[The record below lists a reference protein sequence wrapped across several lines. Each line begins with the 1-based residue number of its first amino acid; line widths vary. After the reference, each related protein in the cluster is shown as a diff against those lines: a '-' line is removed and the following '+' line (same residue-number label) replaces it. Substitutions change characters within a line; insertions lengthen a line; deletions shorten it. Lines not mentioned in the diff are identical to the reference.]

1 MAGSLAVPKQDH
13 KTQPCSAW
21 ALVESSPE
29 EVGALNIAAQ
39 ALVGVEVLG
48 KFMPYKL

>member
-1 MAGSLAVPKQDH
+1 MAGSLGVPKQDH
-13 KTQPCSAW
+13 KYSHVSAW
-21 ALVESSPE
+21 VLVESSPE
-29 EVGALNIAAQ
+29 EVRALNIAAQ